1 MLDTH
6 CHLTDPRLASQIDDV
21 LVRARAAGVTRFIT
35 IGTSLADD
43 DAAIVLCHGRPDV
56 RCAIGVHPNYSH
68 EAEASDLPRLRDLQ
82 SDPSV
87 VALGEMGLDY
97 FHRYAPRNKQFQI
110 FEAQL
115 RLATE
120 LNRPVVIH
128 CREATDDCVAVMKH
142 CPSIRA
148 VFHCFTGTPDEA
160 RRILD
165 AGYLLGFTGAVTFKK
180 NDALREAVALTPPDR
195 MLVETDAPYL
205 TPEPHRA
212 QKTNEPAMVVHVAAT
227 VARVKG
233 MSVEEVDRVTTANAE
248 RFFGLNPEP

>member
-1 MLDTH
+1 MIDTH
-6 CHLTDPRLASQIDDV
+6 CHLTDPRLGSQLEDV
-21 LVRARAAGVTRFIT
+21 LARAHAAGVTRFIT

-43 DAAIVLCHGRPDV
+43 AAAIALCRGRSDM
-56 RCAIGVHPNYSH
+56 RCAIGVHPNYSQ
-68 EAEASDLPRLRDLQ
+68 EAEVADLPRLRELQ
-82 SDPSV
+82 ADPSV

-97 FHRYAPRNKQFQI
+97 FHHYAPRQKQFQI
-110 FEAQL
+110 FEPQL
-115 RLATE
+115 QLAVD

-128 CREATDDCVAVMKH
+128 CREATDDCLVVMRRF
-142 CPSIRA
+142 PSVRA
-148 VFHCFTGTPDEA
+148 VFHCFTGSPDEA

-233 MSVEEVDRVTTANAE
+233 MTVEEADRRTTENAR
-248 RFFGLNPEP
+248 RFFGFP